1 VKASAFVPRNRYVA
15 LLALVVFFI
24 CAVELAAGL
33 GHPIAGSLLGQSASS
48 YFSSARV
55 ISLMTSLGYASLF
68 ALMTLESASLPIP
81 SEVVLPFAGY
91 LAFLGVMNLGVA
103 LVISTLA
110 ALFGALI
117 DYVLAY
123 KLGNAFVEGFIKRFG
138 MGRKSLETAED
149 WFRRRGSWTVLGAR
163 FVPVVRSV
171 ISLPAGLF
179 KMPILS
185 FILFTAAGCIIW
197 NAVLIYA
204 GFAAGALWQSV
215 VGGSFSAFV
224 NLVLAAF
231 VVVAALYLVYYAL
244 GVRSRRN

>member
-1 VKASAFVPRNRYVA
+1 MSSAGGDSPIVPRNKYVV
-15 LLALVVFFI
+15 LLAAVVLVI
-24 CAVELAAGL
+24 CAFELAAGL
-33 GHPIAGSLLGQSASS
+33 GYVPAGSSASS

-55 ISLMTSLGYASLF
+55 VSLMTSLGYASLF

-103 LVISTLA
+103 MAVATLA
-110 ALFGALI
+110 ALLGALV
-117 DYVLAY
+117 DYVLAL
-123 KLGNAFVEGFIKRFG
+123 KLGNAFVESFVRRFG
-138 MGRKSLETAED
+138 MGRGSLETAEE
-149 WFRRRGSWTVLGAR
+149 WFRKRGAWTVFGAR

-179 KMPILS
+179 RMPLWS
-185 FILFTAAGCIIW
+185 FLLFTAGGCVVW

-215 VGGSFSAFV
+215 VGSSFSLFV
-224 NLVLAAF
+224 NAVLSALAI
-231 VVVAALYLVYYAL
+231 VAALYLVYCAL
-244 GVRSRRN
+244 GRRAGRN